1 MANGLRD
8 EAGEWGGPRAGQP
21 GYPDDRA
28 SETPRNDESGS
39 PSLHGLLVVD
49 LSRVL
54 AGPHAAMLLGDLG
67 ARVIKVERP
76 GAGDDTRRWGPPFV
90 GDEGA
95 KESTYY
101 LSTNANKESVVL
113 DLKDADDL
121 RLLENLIGRA
131 DVLIENFRSGVLDKL
146 GLGANRLDSLNP
158 RLVTLS
164 ITGFGSGG
172 PERDRLGYDQILQ
185 AEGGLMS
192 CTGPDAEH
200 PTRVGVPI
208 ADLVAGMLGAV
219 GVLAALREREIS
231 GRGQRVSTSLLAG
244 QIAIHGFQGT
254 RWLVAG
260 EVPVPSGN
268 HHPTVA
274 PYGLFSTAD
283 RPIVIAVGN
292 EDIWGRF
299 APLVGIREDDERFV
313 PNSARVANRAELE
326 SLITETFKTRSAE
339 YWLSALEEANIPAG
353 EVKSLDRVYASEQVV
368 AEGLVRDVAHSTLG
382 ELRLP
387 GTPLRFSR
395 SSQPYHRAPPTMG
408 EHSQAIRRE
417 FATVAGPVVQT

>member
-1 MANGLRD
+1 MAEVATECRT
-8 EAGEWGGPRAGQP
+8 AGQP
-21 GYPDDRA
+21 
-28 SETPRNDESGS
+28 
-39 PSLHGLLVVD
+39 SLQGLIVVD

-54 AGPHAAMLLGDLG
+54 AGPYAAMLLGDLG
-67 ARVIKVERP
+67 ARVIKIERP
-76 GAGDDTRRWGPPFV
+76 GGGDDTRRWGPPFV
-90 GDEGA
+90 GKEGA
-95 KESTYY
+95 VESTYY
-101 LSTNANKESVVL
+101 LSTNANKESIVL

-121 RLLENLIGRA
+121 GLLKNLIRRA
-131 DVLIENFRSGVLDKL
+131 DVLIENFRAGVLDKL
-146 GLGANRLDSLNP
+146 GFGQGNLETLNS

-164 ITGFGSGG
+164 ITGFGSAG
-172 PERDRLGYDQILQ
+172 PERDRPGYDQILQ

-192 CTGPDAEH
+192 FTGPDCEH
-200 PTRVGVPI
+200 PTKVGVPI

-260 EVPVPSGN
+260 EVPTPSGN

-274 PYGLFSTAD
+274 PYGVFSTAD

-292 EDIWGRF
+292 EDIWRRF
-299 APLVGIREDDERFV
+299 APLVDLAEDDERFV

-326 SLITETFKTRSAE
+326 SLITECFRTRSADH
-339 YWLSALEEANIPAG
+339 WLSALERASIPAG
-353 EVKSLDRVYASEQVV
+353 EVKSLDRVYASEQVL
-368 AEGLVRDVAHSTLG
+368 AEGLVREVTHSTLG
-382 ELRLP
+382 RLRLP

-395 SSQPYHRAPPTMG
+395 SAEPHHLAPPTMG
-408 EHSQAIRRE
+408 EHTAAIRRE
-417 FATVAGPVVQT
+417 FATAMAPTLQG

>member
-1 MANGLRD
+1 MR
-8 EAGEWGGPRAGQP
+8 EVTI
-21 GYPDDRA
+21 DDRTEA
-28 SETPRNDESGS
+28 Q
-39 PSLHGLLVVD
+39 PSLGGLLVVD

-54 AGPHAAMLLGDLG
+54 AGPYAAMLLGDLG

-90 GDEGA
+90 GNEGA
-95 KESTYY
+95 TESTYY
-101 LSTNANKESVVL
+101 LSTNANKESAVL

-121 RLLENLIGRA
+121 ALLENLIQRA
-131 DVLIENFRSGVLDKL
+131 DVLIENFRTGVLDKL
-146 GLGANRLDSLNP
+146 GFDAGRLDAVNP

-164 ITGFGSGG
+164 ITGFGSEG
-172 PERDRLGYDQILQ
+172 PERDRPGYDQILQ

-192 CTGPDAEH
+192 FTGPDVDH

-208 ADLVAGMLGAV
+208 ADLVAGMLGTV

-260 EVPVPSGN
+260 EVPAPSGN

-292 EDIWGRF
+292 EDIWRRF

-313 PNSARVANRAELE
+313 PNSARVAHRDELE
-326 SLITETFKTRSAE
+326 LLITECFNTRSAE
-339 YWLSALEEANIPAG
+339 YWLGALEKANIPAG
-353 EVKSLDRVYASEQVV
+353 EVKSLDRVYGSEQVL
-368 AEGLVRDVAHSTLG
+368 AEGLVRNVPHSTLG
-382 ELRLP
+382 EIRLP

-395 SSQPYHRAPPTMG
+395 SAQRDHLAPPTLG
-408 EHSQAIRRE
+408 EHTEAIRRE
-417 FATVAGPVVQT
+417 FAASRPPVVQA